1 MVSGISKFREYF
13 KDFNDFN
20 EQYTLIVGSAIENGL
35 FKAKAYL
42 DLSEL
47 SI

>member
-1 MVSGISKFREYF
+1 MVSGISKFREY
-13 KDFNDFN
+13 FNDFN